1 MRSYKAHYDALVV
14 ALLDSRYPVASNW
27 NSAVRQCIFFTIST
41 GHSPR
46 TWNQGM
52 NQARSNSNSNSN
64 SSAAVVDAVADAVA
78 AAFAVAGADA
88 VAYKAL

>member
-1 MRSYKAHYDALVV
+1 MRSYKAHYEALVV

-27 NSAVRQCIFFTIST
+27 NSAGRQCTLFTSST

-52 NQARSNSNSNSN
+52 NQARSNSNSNS
-64 SSAAVVDAVADAVA
+64 SAAVVDAVADAVA
-78 AAFAVAGADA
+78 AAVAVAGADA

>member
-52 NQARSNSNSNSN
+52 NQARSNSNSNS
-64 SSAAVVDAVADAVA
+64 SAAVVDAVADAVA

>member
-1 MRSYKAHYDALVV
+1 MRSYKAHYDVLVV
-14 ALLDSRYPVASNW
+14 ALLDSCYPVASNW
-27 NSAVRQCIFFTIST
+27 NSAVRQCIFFSIST

-52 NQARSNSNSNSN
+52 NQARSNSNSN